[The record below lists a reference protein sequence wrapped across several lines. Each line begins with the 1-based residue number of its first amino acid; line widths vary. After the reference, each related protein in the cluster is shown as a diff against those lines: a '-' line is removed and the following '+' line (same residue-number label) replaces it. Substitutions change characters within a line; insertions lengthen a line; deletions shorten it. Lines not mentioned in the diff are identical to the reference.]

1 MTLIFEKFW
10 PHCNTLLIFFYSSIG
25 LESPRLF
32 TPASSSH
39 QQQQSQ
45 QPIVKSLPDLNTR
58 NPRTHTLT
66 SALAKHAQ
74 ALKDHEARVQ
84 AQLALMG
91 SSKQGN
97 SVKSQHQPRSFA
109 FESHSIQ
116 PVVQSKH
123 QPPVTNHYDFQSQ
136 QQQPITTHHQP
147 ITKNHH
153 DDYGFSVQKHDIFH
167 PRNKI
172 VNPHQPTPSYPV
184 QEHKDH
190 HVSPVHYE
198 GMEYQYHEK
207 LIIKR
212 LKNPSN
218 EMKQIYGLFFKNRNS
233 KKNRTGPRYS

>member
-39 QQQQSQ
+39 QQQQQSQ

-97 SVKSQHQPRSFA
+97 SVKSQHQHQPRSFA

-116 PVVQSKH
+116 PVVHS
-123 QPPVTNHYDFQSQ
+123 
-136 QQQPITTHHQP
+136 QQPIT
-147 ITKNHH
+147 NH
-153 DDYGFSVQKHDIFH
+153 
-167 PRNKI
+167 KI
-172 VNPHQPTPSYPV
+172 KFCIVMTTFEN
-184 QEHKDH
+184 QE
-190 HVSPVHYE
+190 
-198 GMEYQYHEK
+198 
-207 LIIKR
+207 
-212 LKNPSN
+212 
-218 EMKQIYGLFFKNRNS
+218 NRISS
-233 KKNRTGPRYS
+233 KKAST